1 MRLEKA
7 LFVSPVLDM
16 EALIGDMMAW
26 AGVDED
32 QLKARGEVPTAF
44 GETLSWRY
52 LQYVRAHRV
61 RAWPTPT
68 ALLRA
73 QGDALVREETV
84 REFLRRFGGT
94 LTVEPEGEH
103 WFHTPEQLA
112 ALRRWEAAH
121 AALDCTSEA
130 GGDTMIVYFSGTGN
144 SRFCALRLAQALG
157 DEALDAFPLLRVG
170 EPAALSS
177 ERPWVFAA
185 PTYGWQLP
193 PPVPGLAPLR
203 PPGGQ
208 PGCLVR
214 PDLRQRH
221 RRRGGR
227 PPGPLPGE
235 GAPLPG
241 RSGGGHAGE
250 LYRPLP
256 GPGGG

>member
-1 MRLEKA
+1 MTAQSLTLPFGDIPALLWGGPAPRVWLYVHGKGGSKEEGEGFATAACPTGAQVLALDLPEHGARRGSPVPLVPWAVVPELRALLDYAQTRWETVALRCTSLGAWFSLLAFGEVRLEKA

-32 QLKARGEVPTAF
+32 QLRTRGEIPTAF

-73 QGDALVREETV
+73 QGDTLVREETV

-121 AALDCTSEA
+121 
-130 GGDTMIVYFSGTGN
+130 I
-144 SRFCALRLAQALG
+144 
-157 DEALDAFPLLRVG
+157 
-170 EPAALSS
+170 
-177 ERPWVFAA
+177 
-185 PTYGWQLP
+185 
-193 PPVPGLAPLR
+193 
-203 PPGGQ
+203 
-208 PGCLVR
+208 
-214 PDLRQRH
+214 
-221 RRRGGR
+221 
-227 PPGPLPGE
+227 
-235 GAPLPG
+235 
-241 RSGGGHAGE
+241 
-250 LYRPLP
+250 
-256 GPGGG
+256 

>member
-32 QLKARGEVPTAF
+32 QLRARGEIPTAF

-61 RAWPTPT
+61 RAWSTPT

-73 QGDALVREETV
+73 QGDTLVREETV

-112 ALRRWEAAH
+112 ALKKWEE
-121 AALDCTSEA
+121 TE
-130 GGDTMIVYFSGTGN
+130 T
-144 SRFCALRLAQALG
+144 
-157 DEALDAFPLLRVG
+157 
-170 EPAALSS
+170 
-177 ERPWVFAA
+177 
-185 PTYGWQLP
+185 
-193 PPVPGLAPLR
+193 
-203 PPGGQ
+203 
-208 PGCLVR
+208 
-214 PDLRQRH
+214 
-221 RRRGGR
+221 
-227 PPGPLPGE
+227 
-235 GAPLPG
+235 
-241 RSGGGHAGE
+241 
-250 LYRPLP
+250 
-256 GPGGG
+256 